1 MTQKL
6 PAVYIMANKRN
17 GTIYTGVTANLPA
30 RVWQHKNNAVTGFT
44 KKHRL
49 HLLVYYEMHQDI
61 ISAATREMQ
70 IKKWLRKWKLEL
82 IENANP
88 YWRDLYED
96 IL

>member
-1 MTQKL
+1 MTEKL